1 MVSVNICYYKK
12 LNDLFYDD
20 LGYSLSDQAF
30 PVRFGLEHVE
40 IHAGQLGF
48 NIILEVIELRTLAVA
63 IAHAVLLDSDFLE
76 QGRRLLAGWR
86 AEDPVVIAEM
96 DDIAFL
102 VMW

>member
-12 LNDLFYDD
+12 LNDLFYDN

-48 NIILEVIELRTLAVA
+48 NIILEVIELRPLAVA

-76 QGRRLLAGWR
+76 QSRRLLAGWR
-86 AEDPVVIAEM
+86 AEDSVVIAEM

>member
-20 LGYSLSDQAF
+20 LGYNLSDQAF

-63 IAHAVLLDSDFLE
+63 IAHAVLLDSYFLE
-76 QGRRLLAGWR
+76 QGRRLLAGW
-86 AEDPVVIAEM
+86 
-96 DDIAFL
+96 
-102 VMW
+102 